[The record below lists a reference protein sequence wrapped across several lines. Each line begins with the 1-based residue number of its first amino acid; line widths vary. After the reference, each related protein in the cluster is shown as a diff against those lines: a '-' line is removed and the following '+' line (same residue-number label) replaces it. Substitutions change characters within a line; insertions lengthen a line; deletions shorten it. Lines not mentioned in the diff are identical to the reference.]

1 MQYEAN
7 FNFSPGPV
15 FGRGGAS
22 EAVQSSSPVKSM
34 AFPHVVVGSSPAS
47 PISVAPQNNEDDTN
61 QVWSDNS
68 DDEEK
73 KGGCM
78 NWTEDEDLKLVSA
91 WLYNSVDSV
100 KGNGQKGNDFWKK
113 IVAEFNS
120 LVTPDRRRSVSQCKS
135 HYTKTNKLV
144 VHFNG
149 CWIRMNRAHGSG
161 ESDDQILEKAHAIY
175 KGESKG
181 NKPFMFEYRWKHVR
195 NQPK

>member
-1 MQYEAN
+1 M
-7 FNFSPGPV
+7 
-15 FGRGGAS
+15 FGRGATS

-91 WLYNSVDSV
+91 WLHNSVDSV
-100 KGNGQKGNDFWKK
+100 KGNGQKGNDF
-113 IVAEFNS
+113 
-120 LVTPDRRRSVSQCKS
+120 
-135 HYTKTNKLV
+135 
-144 VHFNG
+144 
-149 CWIRMNRAHGSG
+149 
-161 ESDDQILEKAHAIY
+161 
-175 KGESKG
+175 
-181 NKPFMFEYRWKHVR
+181 
-195 NQPK
+195 

>member
-1 MQYEAN
+1 M
-7 FNFSPGPV
+7 
-15 FGRGGAS
+15 
-22 EAVQSSSPVKSM
+22 
-34 AFPHVVVGSSPAS
+34 
-47 PISVAPQNNEDDTN
+47 N
-61 QVWSDNS
+61 QP
-68 DDEEK
+68 
-73 KGGCM
+73 
-78 NWTEDEDLKLVSA
+78 EDEDLKLVSA
-91 WLYNSVDSV
+91 WLHNSVDSV

-135 HYTKTNKLV
+135 HYNKTNKLV

-149 CWIRMNRAHGSG
+149 CWIRMNRAYGSG

-195 NQPK
+195 NQPKQANRPENKDTHTNKRLKHNESGAYTSSSNQESEDPEPSERTRPEGQKKAKVRLKGKEKKYVDELSLEKLKTEKM